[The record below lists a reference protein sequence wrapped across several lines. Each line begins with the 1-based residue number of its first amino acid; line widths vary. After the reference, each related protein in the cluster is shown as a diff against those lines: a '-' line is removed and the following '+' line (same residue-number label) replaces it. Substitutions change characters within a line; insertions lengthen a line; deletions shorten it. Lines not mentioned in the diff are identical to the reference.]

1 MKRTICIL
9 LTALLL
15 LGALSGCQ
23 KTPDEPIVVEKNL
36 DQLLE
41 KAQATADVSSDA
53 VQSEETPT
61 EDKQDTIV
69 TNLGAPESLKEEI
82 VSAKGKLHVYTDA
95 TISLPQADTLPI
107 TRVKMSCFT
116 NDTAERIVETLFT
129 GAQTISD
136 DLSLLPKAYYDNI
149 VKDLIANKDNDIW
162 FSERYS
168 EQIEFDDALASAM
181 QSAESAPTDPEYQEL
196 QYHFDDAVNEN
207 SFVHYYALREDYSMS
222 RIDIY
227 TETGLARLRYFRNPD
242 DSCLDLLLAEADQ
255 SPDTTSVTVLSLNTT
270 QMQALALAE
279 NALQKM
285 GFDEFI
291 CSGMRMHAMEDIEP
305 GGVYEFMFTRA
316 INGIAVTYTDDDGG
330 DRKILHENETF
341 ASPWLYEKI
350 RIFVDDDGIAMF
362 EYNSPQTVEGTEVAA
377 ATLLPFSEIQAIF
390 EKMIVIVDN
399 DYDTSDEGVT
409 CEYYIDHITLGLMR
423 LTEKDVGSQGLII
436 PVWDFF
442 GYSVDSYGITRGTSG
457 YISLLTINA
466 IDGSI
471 IDRWAG
477 Y

>member
-1 MKRTICIL
+1 MKRSISVFL
-9 LTALLL
+9 AALLL
-15 LGALSGCQ
+15 FGAMGGCQ
-23 KTPDEPIVVEKNL
+23 KAPADPIVIGKNL
-36 DQLLE
+36 DQLMK
-41 KAQATADVSSDA
+41 KAQVAADASCDP
-53 VQSEETPT
+53 VQSKKSMTNNKPYT
-61 EDKQDTIV
+61 VV

-82 VSAKGKLHVYTDA
+82 VSAKEKLHVYTDA
-95 TISLPQADTLPI
+95 SISLPQADQLPI
-107 TRVKMSCFT
+107 TRVKMSRFS
-116 NDTAERIVETLFT
+116 NDMVKKIAETLFT

-149 VKDLIANKDNDIW
+149 VKDLLANQNNAAW

-181 QSAESAPTDPEYQEL
+181 QSAGSAPPDPEYQQL
-196 QYHFDDAVNEN
+196 QYRFDDPADEN
-207 SFVHYYALREDYSMS
+207 SYVHYYALREDNRLS
-222 RIDIY
+222 RINIY
-227 TETGLARLRYFRNPD
+227 NETGLVRLEYFRNLD
-242 DSCLDLLLAEADQ
+242 DSCLDLLLAQAAQ
-255 SPDTTSVTVLSLNTT
+255 SPDTTSVAALSLNTT
-270 QMQALALAE
+270 QTQALALAE
-279 NALQKM
+279 AALQKM
-285 GFDEFI
+285 GFDEFV
-291 CSGMRMHAMEDIEP
+291 CSGMRKHAMVNIEP
-305 GGVYEFMFTRA
+305 DGVYEFMFTRA
-316 INGIAVTYTDDDGG
+316 INGVAVTYTDDDGG
-330 DRKILHENETF
+330 DRKILYENETF

-350 RIFVDDDGIAMF
+350 RIFIDDDGIAMF
-362 EYNSPQTVEGTEVAA
+362 EYNSPQTVGETEVVA

-399 DYDTSDEGVT
+399 EYDTSDEGVT
-409 CEYYIDHITLGLMR
+409 CEYFIDHITLGLMR

-442 GYSVDSYGITRGTSG
+442 GYSVNSYGITRGTGG

>member
-1 MKRTICIL
+1 MKRTICVL
-9 LTALLL
+9 LTALMFLGLL
-15 LGALSGCQ
+15 CGCQ
-23 KTPDEPIVVEKNL
+23 KTPDESIVVGKNL

-41 KAQATADVSSDA
+41 KAQATADVTSDTA
-53 VQSEETPT
+53 KSEEALV
-61 EDKQDTIV
+61 EDKQDTII
-69 TNLGAPESLKEEI
+69 TSLGVPESLKEEI
-82 VSAKGKLHVYTDA
+82 ASAQGKLHVYTDA
-95 TISLPQADTLPI
+95 SISLPQADELPI

-116 NDTAERIVETLFT
+116 NDTAEQIVETLFT

-136 DLSLLPKAYYDNI
+136 DLSLLPKTYYDNI
-149 VKDLIANKDNDIW
+149 VKDLIANKDNNTW
-162 FSERYS
+162 FGERYS

-181 QSAESAPTDPEYQEL
+181 QSAESAPINPKYQKL
-196 QYHFDDAVNEN
+196 QYHFDNSAYEN
-207 SFVHYYALREDYSMS
+207 STVHYYALREDNSLS
-222 RIDIY
+222 RINIY
-227 TETGLARLRYFRNPD
+227 TETGLARLEYFRNLD
-242 DSCLDLLLAEADQ
+242 DSCLDLLLTQAAQ
-255 SPDTTSVTVLSLNTT
+255 SPDTTSVAALPLKTT
-270 QMQALALAE
+270 QAQALALAE
-279 NALQKM
+279 DALQKM
-285 GFDEFI
+285 GFDEFV
-291 CSGMRMHAMEDIEP
+291 CSGMRMHAMEGIDP
-305 GGVYEFMFTRA
+305 DGAYEFMFTRA

-350 RIFVDDDGIAMF
+350 HIFIDDGGIAMF
-362 EYNSPQTVEGTEVAA
+362 EYNSPQIVEETEVAA

-399 DYDTSDEGVT
+399 EYDTSDEGVT

-442 GYSVDSYGITRGTSG
+442 GHSVDSYGITRGTSG

>member
-1 MKRTICIL
+1 MKHTICIL
-9 LTALLL
+9 LTALLF
-15 LGALSGCQ
+15 LGLLSGCQ
-23 KTPDEPIVVEKNL
+23 KTPDQPVVVGKNL

-41 KAQATADVSSDA
+41 KAQATADVSSNTA
-53 VQSEETPT
+53 QLEEAPT
-61 EDKQDTIV
+61 EDMQDTIE
-69 TNLGAPESLKEEI
+69 TNLGVPESLKEEI
-82 VSAKGKLHVYTDA
+82 LSAKGKLHVYTDA
-95 TISLPQADTLPI
+95 SISLPQADELPI

-116 NDTAERIVETLFT
+116 NATAERIVETLFT
-129 GAQTISD
+129 GTQTISD
-136 DLSLLPKAYYDNI
+136 DLSLLPKAYYENI

-181 QSAESAPTDPEYQEL
+181 QSAESAPTNPEYQEL
-196 QYHFDDAVNEN
+196 QYHFDDSVNEN
-207 SFVHYYALREDYSMS
+207 STFHYYSLREDNSLS
-222 RIDIY
+222 RINIY
-227 TETGLARLRYFRNPD
+227 TETGLARLEYFRNLD
-242 DSCLDLLLAEADQ
+242 DSCLDLLLTQADQ
-255 SPDTTSVTVLSLNTT
+255 SPDTTSVAVLPLKTT

-279 NALQKM
+279 DALQKL
-285 GFDEFI
+285 GFDEFV
-291 CSGMRMHAMEDIEP
+291 CSGMRMHAMEDIEAD
-305 GGVYEFMFTRA
+305 GVYEFMFTRA
-316 INGIAVTYTDDDGG
+316 INGVAVTYTDDDGG
-330 DRKILHENETF
+330 DRKILHEDETF

-350 RIFVDDDGIAMF
+350 RIFIDDDGIAMF

-377 ATLLPFSEIQAIF
+377 STLLPFSEIQAIF

-399 DYDTSDEGVT
+399 EYDTSDEGVT

-442 GYSVDSYGITRGTSG
+442 GHSVDSYGIMRGTSG